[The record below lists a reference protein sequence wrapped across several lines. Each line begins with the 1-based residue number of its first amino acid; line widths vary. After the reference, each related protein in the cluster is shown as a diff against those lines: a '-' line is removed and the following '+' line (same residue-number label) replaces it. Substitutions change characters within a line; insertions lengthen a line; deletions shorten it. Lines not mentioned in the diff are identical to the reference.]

1 MRERASSPPCCPW
14 SRRRADGDARSR
26 QSHSAP
32 REANTRPR
40 SSPTRPRSARA
51 RPRRALDPQA
61 LDDAALHEVLVDDL
75 VDVGLVDV
83 GVPDPLGIDH
93 DDRAFLAAIEA
104 AGGVYTHLSRAAQ
117 LQLLHALLGVFA
129 HALRVVAG
137 AARQEA
143 RE

>member
-26 QSHSAP
+26 RSHSAP
-32 REANTRPR
+32 RESYRPPR

-51 RPRRALDPQA
+51 RSRRALDPQA

-83 GVPDPLGIDH
+83 GVPDLFGVDH
-93 DDRAFLAAIEA
+93 DDRAFLAAIKA
-104 AGGVYTHLSRAAQ
+104 TGGVDAHLA
-117 LQLLHALLGVFA
+117 
-129 HALRVVAG
+129 
-137 AARQEA
+137 
-143 RE
+143 